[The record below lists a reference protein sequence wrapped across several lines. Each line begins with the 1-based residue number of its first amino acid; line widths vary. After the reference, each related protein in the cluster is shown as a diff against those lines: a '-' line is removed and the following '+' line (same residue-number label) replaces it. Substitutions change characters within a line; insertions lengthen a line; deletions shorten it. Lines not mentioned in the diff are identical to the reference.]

1 MPPSTEPCSACTT
14 TTPTVGGTRTAA
26 DTLTSP
32 LLACTT
38 AGAGTCTIAN
48 VPFGAYWVVE
58 TTTPD
63 GYTTASDQ
71 AAVISSA
78 TSSVTLRFVDP
89 RIILNPTITTAQ
101 SFVPNDSAT
110 VAVANTQGAL
120 AGNVVFKLYDNAT
133 CSGTP
138 LYDSGNVSIA
148 SGSGGDATRTVSSA
162 NTTAYTVSTTLLVA
176 GDLHERPTVATATSP
191 ASATTSIR
199 QHLHQQ
205 QQHRPLEVE
214 APRSS
219 NPRQANET
227 APRHAP
233 RRGAAGSVPRTFPVV
248 SSRGSGRAQSR
259 AVPCSA

>member
-1 MPPSTEPCSACTT
+1 MTNCGSIIINKVDDLGATLNGAVFSLYNDN
-14 TTPTVGGTRTAA
+14 PTVGGTRTAA

-148 SGSGGDATRTVSSA
+148 SGTWRGCHQDR
-162 NTTAYTVSTTLLVA
+162 L
-176 GDLHERPTVATATSP
+176 E
-191 ASATTSIR
+191 R
-199 QHLHQQ
+199 QHDGLHR
-205 QQHRPLEVE
+205 QHEFSWLVTYTSTNSRHSDVTSVCDDEHSSISINNNNI
-214 APRSS
+214 AP
-219 NPRQANET
+219 
-227 APRHAP
+227 
-233 RRGAAGSVPRTFPVV
+233 
-248 SSRGSGRAQSR
+248 
-259 AVPCSA
+259 